1 MPVRPEDKIR
11 CSFCGK
17 SQEQVRKMIAGT
29 GNNVFI
35 CDECIELCS
44 EILEE
49 ELGPEGEEAPDFA
62 GINLLKPKEIK
73 EFLDQYVVGQEEAKK
88 VLSVAVYNHYKR
100 ITSQRGIRHRAP
112 EEQYPDV
119 RPHRLWKDL
128 PGPDPGKAFKR
139 SLCHRRRHHPHRGRI
154 RGRGCGE
161 HPVKADPGG
170 GHTT

>member
-73 EFLDQYVVGQEEAKK
+73 EFLDQYVVGQEEAK
-88 VLSVAVYNHYKR
+88 
-100 ITSQRGIRHRAP
+100 
-112 EEQYPDV
+112 
-119 RPHRLWKDL
+119 
-128 PGPDPGKAFKR
+128 R
-139 SLCHRRRHHPHRGRI
+139 SCLCLYTTTI
-154 RGRGCGE
+154 RGSPPRGN
-161 HPVKADPGG
+161 PTSSSRRAIS
-170 GHTT
+170 